1 MHARRTSARCTI
13 NERLNFILVLLSL
26 PHFRMKYGK
35 LFASAITATMAVTA
49 IAPVLA
55 SNGGDDH
62 SSSSTSSVSS
72 ASSVSSSGTSS
83 ASSVSSTSSS
93 SRSSERSEHN
103 GFRLDLRGNKQS
115 GKKLDSACVK
125 PLVEAR
131 EKALGAAWTAFSAS
145 MSTAFSTRSSAL
157 SAAWSLTDV
166 SARNAAIKAAW
177 QAFAKSGK
185 AAREAWKTAQKTAR
199 KTFRDGAKACGISAS
214 DASLSE
220 PENDVN
226 VGE

>member
-1 MHARRTSARCTI
+1 MIAIGGEIKVASARAVSNRRAACD
-13 NERLNFILVLLSL
+13 
-26 PHFRMKYGK
+26 
-35 LFASAITATMAVTA
+35 AICA
-49 IAPVLA
+49 
-55 SNGGDDH
+55 H
-62 SSSSTSSVSS
+62 SSLNNRV
-72 ASSVSSSGTSS
+72 
-83 ASSVSSTSSS
+83 
-93 SRSSERSEHN
+93 
-103 GFRLDLRGNKQS
+103 
-115 GKKLDSACVK
+115 
-125 PLVEAR
+125 
-131 EKALGAAWTAFSAS
+131 S
-145 MSTAFSTRSSAL
+145 MSSTRSSAL

-220 PENDVN
+220 TENDVN